1 MTSFSQIFKHFRVNF
16 ATKERRRF
24 FCPGNYEFRP
34 VFHYKKFRFD
44 VSTNCCGSERAFTY
58 VATLEGYRCGSN
70 FSPTPA
76 FSRVRF
82 WGASLLG
89 SRRGIRK
96 SLYPLFRIHD
106 DGSLSLSPPPLPLA
120 TRHDCRAPISAA
132 VFPENS
138 SVLPSYQTSDRME
151 ISRVLRVQLRRWFIQ
166 CISGVQGLLGWRKIR
181 KSQRN

>member
-106 DGSLSLSPPPLPLA
+106 DGSLSLSPPLFRLRHGTTVARQSALP
-120 TRHDCRAPISAA
+120 
-132 VFPENS
+132 F
-138 SVLPSYQTSDRME
+138 
-151 ISRVLRVQLRRWFIQ
+151 F
-166 CISGVQGLLGWRKIR
+166 RKIR
-181 KSQRN
+181 LFCHHIRRLTEWKLAEFYVCNYGVDSYSAYQGCKDY